1 MAEGAAEPGARTFCD
16 VCRLVEQGPCR
27 GRGPA
32 LRGLA
37 CGRVEPGL
45 TNRVPGLPFG
55 KTRDV
60 PNLVAL
66 IILAGV
72 AAAETDRY
80 LWTGDLEDS
89 GEAAR
94 SVSSAAP

>member
-1 MAEGAAEPGARTFCD
+1 VPWA
-16 VCRLVEQGPCR
+16 
-27 GRGPA
+27 GPA
-32 LRGLA
+32 VRGLA

-60 PNLVAL
+60 PNLVSL
-66 IILAGV
+66 IALAGV

-80 LWTGDLEDS
+80 LWTEDLEDS
-89 GEAAR
+89 GEAPRPRQFR
-94 SVSSAAP
+94 SSLTSRRSP